1 MTLAGYLSEYSLA
14 EIFNFVCESNRTGL
28 LSISPD
34 LHTTITPKDPYYLW
48 FDSGR
53 LMAITSGL
61 DGKGLLK
68 TIEQRNFLPSVQ
80 IESIGQDLHRLPQPL
95 GIYLKSRGLLDAER
109 IKLLFNSQTLAPLC
123 KVFELQDRSFSFD
136 PQRLPINSELTG
148 LSLPAEEAGLMGLR
162 FLKDWS
168 GLSSKLPPADYT
180 IQKWSRQQPNFRLD
194 RHEMQLWNLAD
205 GTKTL
210 TKLAAEMGI
219 SIDVICKIS
228 FRLSTFRLVQE
239 IPTEPLQE
247 ISEELAVPVL
257 APGYQNPQISPSFMG
272 NLKKFLK
279 KGSEK
284 SSRQL
289 TK

>member
-14 EIFNFVCESNRTGL
+14 EIFNFIREGNRTGL
-28 LSISPD
+28 LSVSPD
-34 LHTTITPKDPYYLW
+34 PHTLIMPNDPYYLW

-53 LMAITSGL
+53 LVAITSGL

-68 TIEQRNFLPSVQ
+68 TIEQRNFVPSVH
-80 IESIGQDLHRLPQPL
+80 IESIGSEIHRLPQPL
-95 GIYLKSRGLLDAER
+95 GLYFKSRGLLDAEQ

-123 KVFELQDRSFSFD
+123 KVFELQDRSFRFD
-136 PQRLPINSELTG
+136 PQRLPMNGELTG
-148 LSLPAEEAGLMGLR
+148 LSLPVEEAGMMGLR

-168 GLSSKLPPADYT
+168 GLSSKLPEPDYA
-180 IQKWSRQQPNFRLD
+180 IQRWSTQIPNFRLD
-194 RHEMQLWNLAD
+194 RQELQLWKLAD
-205 GTKTL
+205 GEKPL
-210 TKLAAEMGI
+210 TKLAVEMGI
-219 SIDVICKIS
+219 SIDIVRRIS

-239 IPTEPLQE
+239 VPTEPITE
-247 ISEELAVPVL
+247 ISAELAVPIL
-257 APGYQNPQISPSFMG
+257 APGYQNPQVSTSFLG

-289 TK
+289 IK